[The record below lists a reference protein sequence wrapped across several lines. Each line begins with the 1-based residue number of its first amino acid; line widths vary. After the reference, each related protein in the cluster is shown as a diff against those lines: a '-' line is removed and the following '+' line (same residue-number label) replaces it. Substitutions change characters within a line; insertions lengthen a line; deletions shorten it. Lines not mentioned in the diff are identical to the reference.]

1 MARTKQK
8 PSTNPL
14 ACICA
19 ENLDRALAEAE
30 ATSAALANLDTPK
43 SQQARSRLERAAQ
56 FIKEARELAIEAIE
70 YEMQ

>member
-1 MARTKQK
+1 MVCQTAQ
-8 PSTNPL
+8 
-14 ACICA
+14 ACFSC
-19 ENLDRALAEAE
+19 EAW
-30 ATSAALANLDTPK
+30 AITTPLDTPK